1 MENALELIFEAGRRQ
16 SRASYGQLRETV
28 VVKGIKK
35 VSKDM
40 KGWWAQSLSRRRGLG
55 VVSMNAR

>member
-1 MENALELIFEAGRRQ
+1 M
-16 SRASYGQLRETV
+16 
-28 VVKGIKK
+28 VKGMKK

-55 VVSMNAR
+55 KVSATIVCGEVWLTKADGRASTDAQ